1 MKDRQILFS
10 VLLGIGAFILFSRK
24 AEASVVEKISMP
36 KPSIK
41 IKGILKKTLPTTPAD
56 LSPRP
61 VTLEKKDY
69 VRGEIIVKLKL
80 DSSLSKLVQS
90 LKSTLPW
97 INFKWDETYTHDI
110 DSEKGVYSHI
120 KKFSQTPK
128 LYRILLPD
136 NISVYSAV
144 NIFQKDSNIEYA
156 EPNYIYK
163 IN

>member
-41 IKGILKKTLPTTPAD
+41 IKGILKKTLPTTPAN

-69 VRGEIIVKLKL
+69 VKGEIIIKLKSN
-80 DSSLSKLVQS
+80 SSLSKQIGRAHV
-90 LKSTLPW
+90 
-97 INFKWDETYTHDI
+97 
-110 DSEKGVYSHI
+110 
-120 KKFSQTPK
+120 
-128 LYRILLPD
+128 
-136 NISVYSAV
+136 
-144 NIFQKDSNIEYA
+144 
-156 EPNYIYK
+156 
-163 IN
+163 